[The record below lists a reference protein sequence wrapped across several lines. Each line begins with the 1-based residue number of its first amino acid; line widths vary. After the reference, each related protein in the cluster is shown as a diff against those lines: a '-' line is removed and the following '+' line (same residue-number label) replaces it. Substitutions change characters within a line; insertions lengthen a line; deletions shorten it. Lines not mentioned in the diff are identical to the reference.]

1 MLQVGVL
8 ASHQGTNFQALLDA
22 CQAGRLHAE
31 VVLLICNNSTAPVIQ
46 RAESAGVPAIHLS
59 SSTHPD
65 PEALDIAILKALE
78 GAQTDLVL
86 LAGYMKKLGTQTL
99 AAYRDRIINVHPSL
113 LPRHGGKGMYGMHV
127 HAAVIASGDRET
139 GATVHQV
146 VGEYDRGEILLQE
159 KIPLRKTD
167 TPETL
172 ATQVHKLEH
181 DMLIRA
187 IHDLQSGIETC
198 RKSPR

>member
-1 MLQVGVL
+1 MLRLSLL

-22 CQAGRLHAE
+22 CQAGRLQAE

-59 SSTHPD
+59 NTTHPD
-65 PEALDIAILKALE
+65 PEVLDRALLKALDD
-78 GAQTDLVL
+78 AKTDLVV
-86 LAGYMKKLGTQTL
+86 LAGYMKKLGTQIL

-146 VGEYDRGEILLQE
+146 VGEYDRGDILLQE
-159 KIPLRKTD
+159 KIPLHKTD

-172 ATQVHKLEH
+172 ANQVHKIEH
-181 DMLIRA
+181 AILIRA
-187 IHDLQSGIETC
+187 IHDLQSGIEAC
-198 RKSPR
+198 RKTPR